1 MKAGVHERHIQAFS
15 LLPLLQIVKRIKV
28 TRVVHRINK
37 AVHERR
43 NLPLFGIEA
52 AEGSTGKAF
61 TVR

>member
-28 TRVVHRINK
+28 TRVVHRINN

-52 AEGSTGKAF
+52 A
-61 TVR
+61 